1 MIKKIPRCAGNTQGT
16 AENMK
21 QTNKNLPEN
30 SLKEKSLQDLKGKLL
45 YVIFIPQLGLVANC
59 LLGKAEPQHWIV
71 LDYIRQWQENK
82 KARFIRL
89 DDERY
94 VWINYGHLLESL
106 PILSLFGINSKAPL
120 TRILHKLEK
129 LGLIETNRTKFNQL
143 YARLTPLGLNL
154 YWTDLEAQE
163 DESDNSCF
171 PLEETRVSPREKQ
184 AVSPREKHNNKS
196 FISETDNKKS
206 PLVENMKKTPVLD
219 RVCLLDES
227 VSPSE
232 KKESPSE
239 ESSPNQFYEVIPTG
253 KLSPEGGELLA
264 RYRKHTRNSPQESFD
279 VDAVFKE
286 IKEKSLERTNGRT
299 S

>member
-1 MIKKIPRCAGNTQGT
+1 MVDK
-16 AENMK
+16 MK
-21 QTNKNLPEN
+21 QAAETIPEN
-30 SLKEKSLQDLKGKLL
+30 SLNEKSLQDLKGKLL

-59 LLGKAEPQHWIV
+59 LLDKAEPQHWIV
-71 LDYIRQWQENK
+71 LDCIRQWQENT

-106 PILSLFGINSKAPL
+106 PVLSLFGINSKAPL
-120 TRILHKLEK
+120 TRILQKLEK
-129 LGLIETNRTKFNQL
+129 LGLIETHRTKFNQL
-143 YARLTPLGLNL
+143 YARLTTLGLSL
-154 YWTDLEAQE
+154 YWTDLEGQE
-163 DESDNSCF
+163 GGYDKSCF

-196 FISETDNKKS
+196 FIRETDNKKS
-206 PLVENMKKTPVLD
+206 PLVENMKKTHVLD

-227 VSPSE
+227 VSPLE

-239 ESSPNQFYEVIPTG
+239 GSSPNQFYEVIPTG
-253 KLSPEGGELLA
+253 KVSPEGSELLA
-264 RYRKHTRNSPQESFD
+264 RYRKHVQNSPEESFD
-279 VDAVFKE
+279 VDAVLNE
-286 IKEKSLERTNGRT
+286 IMEKSLVRTNGRT